1 MSQSSTSGGETT
13 PKKTI
18 LNTSFSSGFGS
29 SFRDQG
35 LDLSQEPVSDKIPP
49 SELNVSLAT

>member
-1 MSQSSTSGGETT
+1 MSQSSTSGGDST
-13 PKKTI
+13 PKQTI

-35 LDLSQEPVSDKIPP
+35 LDLSQEPVSEIPT